1 MNQAGAAVF
10 ISYARVDRARV
21 AKLAA
26 ALAGRGLTVWW
37 DDHLEGGA
45 AFARTIETELARCD
59 AVVVVWSAAGVA
71 SDWVRDEAA
80 VGRDRGILVPISF
93 DATPPPLGFRQYH
106 SLPFADWRG
115 GDDTTVDAV
124 ARAVAVV
131 AAAAGRGAA
140 PAVAAIAVSPPVR
153 TRRMAMVALA
163 CAAVVTLAV
172 GGWRLTRSDSA
183 PAAGHLASRAAS
195 VPSTSIAVLPFANL
209 SGQTRDDYLSEGLAE
224 QLRSTLASFSQ
235 VQVAARTSSL
245 AFKGSALDA
254 RAIAAKLGVANVL
267 EGSVQ
272 RDGATV
278 RVGAHLVEAATGF
291 ERWSQR
297 FDRSAGDTFAIQDE
311 ISRDVANA
319 LKVRLLLPPTVHGRG
334 GTDDATALDAYLRGR
349 QQYDQ
354 SGDEATYRAAL
365 GFFDAA
371 IAADPKFAAAY
382 AARARTLLT
391 IGNQYL
397 DGGGLRAASDAAVV
411 AAKRAVALAPALAD
425 VQSTLGFVLYN
436 RLDFAGAAAAYD
448 RAYRASAGDADLL
461 IRYAGFKSRMGDA
474 AAATAALD
482 RAAALDPL
490 NPRVPRGQAL
500 VALAA
505 RRYYDAVAAIDR
517 ALALNP
523 RMNGAHAIA
532 GDARLLLGDAAGAR
546 IAYALEPQEMVR
558 LTGLAMAEHAL
569 KKPDAAK
576 EALAALVA
584 KGGDN
589 SLYQQAQVRAQW
601 GDIDGAMAVLAKARA
616 ANDTGLVQLHSDPLL
631 DPLRRDS
638 RFVALQ
644 AALRFV

>member
-1 MNQAGAAVF
+1 MSQALAVF
-10 ISYARVDRARV
+10 ISYARADRARV

-26 ALAGRGLTVWW
+26 ALTGRGLTVWW

-45 AFARTIETELARCD
+45 AFARTIESELARCD
-59 AVVVVWSAAGVA
+59 AVIVVWSAAGAA

-80 VGRDRGILVPISF
+80 VGRDRGILVPVSF

-106 SLPFADWRG
+106 SLPFADWSG
-115 GDDTTVDAV
+115 ADDAAVDAV
-124 ARAVAVV
+124 ARAVAGIAGSASEPRPAVAV
-131 AAAAGRGAA
+131 TAPPTARRRVATVALSGAAAAA
-140 PAVAAIAVSPPVR
+140 
-153 TRRMAMVALA
+153 
-163 CAAVVTLAV
+163 LAV
-172 GGWRLTRSDSA
+172 GGWRLTHQTTA
-183 PAAGHLASRAAS
+183 PVATGPVAARAGV

-209 SGQTRDDYLSEGLAE
+209 SGEARDDYLSEGLAE

-254 RAIAAKLGVANVL
+254 RAIAAKLGVANVV

-272 RDGATV
+272 RDGGTV

-297 FDRSAGDTFAIQDE
+297 FDRNTGDAFAIQDE

-397 DGGGLRAASDAAVV
+397 DGAGLRAASDAAVV
-411 AAKRAVALAPALAD
+411 AAKRAVALAPALAE

-436 RLDFAGAAAAYD
+436 RLDFTGAAAAYD
-448 RAYRASAGDADLL
+448 RAYRASTGDADLL

-505 RRYYDAVAAIDR
+505 RRYYDVIAAVDR

-523 RMNGAHAIA
+523 HMNGVHAIA
-532 GDARLLLGDAAGAR
+532 GDARLLLGDPTGAFV
-546 IAYALEPQEMVR
+546 AYSAEPQEMVR
-558 LTGLAMAEHAL
+558 LTGLAMAEHRRGKTAAATAAL
-569 KKPDAAK
+569 T
-576 EALAALVA
+576 ALVA

-589 SLYQQAQVRAQW
+589 SLYQQAQIRAQW
-601 GDIDGAMAVLAKARA
+601 GDIDGALAVLAKARA
-616 ANDTGLVQLHSDPLL
+616 ANDTGLVQLRSDPLL
-631 DPLRRDS
+631 DPLRRDA
-638 RFVALQ
+638 RFIALQ